1 MITCLSEVDSV
12 LPGSLSVDVCV
23 VQNTVNGQSLQVT
36 ASTFMPSQG
45 KLACGRTDGSIIL
58 VPAVETIV
66 LHLLDGGQE
75 LGLLITFI
83 NPPEIYPNCLLL
95 TL

>member
-1 MITCLSEVDSV
+1 M
-12 LPGSLSVDVCV
+12 
-23 VQNTVNGQSLQVT
+23 NGQNLQVS
-36 ASTFMPSQG
+36 ASTFMLSQG

-75 LGLLITFI
+75 LGLGHMELH
-83 NPPEIYPNCLLL
+83 CL
-95 TL
+95 

>member
-1 MITCLSEVDSV
+1 
-12 LPGSLSVDVCV
+12 
-23 VQNTVNGQSLQVT
+23 VNGKNLQVS

-45 KLACGRTDGSIIL
+45 KLACGRTDGSIVL

-75 LGLLITFI
+75 LGLSYLAILHI
-83 NPPEIYPNCLLL
+83 CSLLL
-95 TL
+95 TEF

>member
-1 MITCLSEVDSV
+1 M
-12 LPGSLSVDVCV
+12 
-23 VQNTVNGQSLQVT
+23 NGKNLQVS

-66 LHLLDGGQE
+66 LHLLDGGQD
-75 LGLLITFI
+75 LGRSPIMI
-83 NPPEIYPNCLLL
+83 SVQPNSWRKKSKLGGNHIR
-95 TL
+95 

>member
-1 MITCLSEVDSV
+1 MYFHLTAVSV
-12 LPGSLSVDVCV
+12 FA
-23 VQNTVNGQSLQVT
+23 VQNTMNGKSLQVS

-75 LGLLITFI
+75 LGQCHIMVHLL
-83 NPPEIYPNCLLL
+83 NP
-95 TL
+95 

>member
-1 MITCLSEVDSV
+1 MADGMSD
-12 LPGSLSVDVCV
+12 
-23 VQNTVNGQSLQVT
+23 VQNTMNGKSLQVS

-75 LGLLITFI
+75 LGQSPIMVHFQR
-83 NPPEIYPNCLLL
+83 ERHSVGCMDAMAMMSVSQ
-95 TL
+95 

>member
-1 MITCLSEVDSV
+1 MNVF
-12 LPGSLSVDVCV
+12 V
-23 VQNTVNGQSLQVT
+23 VQNTKNVKNLQVS

-45 KLACGRTDGSIIL
+45 KLACGRSDGSIIL

-75 LGLLITFI
+75 LGWCQVVVHLLAM
-83 NPPEIYPNCLLL
+83 
-95 TL
+95 